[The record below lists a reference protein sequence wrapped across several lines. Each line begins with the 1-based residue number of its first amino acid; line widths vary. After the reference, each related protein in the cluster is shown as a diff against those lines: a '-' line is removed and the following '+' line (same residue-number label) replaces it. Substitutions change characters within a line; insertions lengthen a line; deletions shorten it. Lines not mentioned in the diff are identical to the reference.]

1 MLRLPKISG
10 SNIVSCQHL
19 MISAIK
25 KWLVV
30 ISKPRLWISN
40 TKGTA
45 AITKLYY
52 SLYKRYFWRYQKK
65 QKNSI
70 LLLINNLSDQYK

>member
-1 MLRLPKISG
+1 
-10 SNIVSCQHL
+10 

-25 KWLVV
+25 KWLVG

-45 AITKLYY
+45 AITNYTIVY
-52 SLYKRYFWRYQKK
+52 TNDTFGVTKRSK
-65 QKNSI
+65 KNSI

>member
-1 MLRLPKISG
+1 MVFNSRVVPVLMLWLPKISG
-10 SNIVSCQHL
+10 SSIVSCQHL

-45 AITKLYY
+45 AITNYTIVY
-52 SLYKRYFWRYQKK
+52 TKRYFWRYQKK
-65 QKNSI
+65 QK
-70 LLLINNLSDQYK
+70 K